1 MKNDFELAREFIDE
15 KLAEIAD
22 EQKLMEPKNTM
33 KIRFKK
39 CHPAAVMPK
48 RATTGA
54 AGFDLT
60 AVSVKYGDNGK
71 VFYDTGIAVEIPAG
85 HVGLLFQRSSV
96 YKTGLSLCNA
106 VGVCDADFRGS
117 ISFVFRIGYGPSQPY
132 KVGERIG
139 QIVFVP
145 IPDVELIEADELSET
160 ARGEG
165 GYGSTGK

>member
-1 MKNDFELAREFIDE
+1 MKNDFELARGFFDE
-15 KLAEIAD
+15 KLAKIVA
-22 EQKLMEPKNTM
+22 EQKLLEPKITM

-60 AVSVKYGDNGK
+60 AVSENWKDGCVI
-71 VFYDTGIAVEIPAG
+71 YDTGIAVEIPAG
-85 HVGLLFQRSSV
+85 YVGLLLQRSSV

-132 KVGERIG
+132 KIGERIG

-145 IPDVELIEADELSET
+145 IPDVELVEASELSET
-160 ARGEG
+160 ERGTG